1 MKLGGDNT
9 WPIAL
14 YMISA
19 IVSNMLPMYVNVF
32 IDVCERTF
40 SREAGY
46 ACAGEANA
54 G

>member
-1 MKLGGDNT
+1 MKQGRDNT

-32 IDVCERTF
+32 IGICERTF
-40 SREAGY
+40 SREAEY
-46 ACAGEANA
+46 TCAGEATA